1 MSTLTLNIEKEFEAI
16 EPEDALHIQR
26 ALQEMLKLAR
36 RKKSDTQTA
45 SIPTNKTSLPSFD
58 MGSFMPGIDPH
69 KLGQL
74 PDEF

>member
-1 MSTLTLNIEKEFEAI
+1 MSTFTLNIEKEFEAI

-26 ALQEMLKLAR
+26 ALIEMLKLAR
-36 RKKSDTQTA
+36 RKIPSAQTA
-45 SIPTNKTSLPSFD
+45 TKLPEKRSLPSFD

>member
-36 RKKSDTQTA
+36 RKKSDTQTT
-45 SIPTNKTSLPSFD
+45 SIPANKTSLPSFD